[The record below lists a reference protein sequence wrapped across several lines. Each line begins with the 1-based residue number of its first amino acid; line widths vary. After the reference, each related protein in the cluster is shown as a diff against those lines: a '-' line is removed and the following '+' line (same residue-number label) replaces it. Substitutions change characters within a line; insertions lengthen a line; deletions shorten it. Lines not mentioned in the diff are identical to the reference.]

1 MMQEAAMRSVKHVA
15 VLVAILVLPLPA
27 GLPEAAAQ
35 DEGVEGTEGAE
46 EGADVVDVESDADLD
61 YTEEEDEPF
70 DIDNY
75 TLQESTLQ
83 IAKTGKPKG
92 IGLIHEA
99 AKAKT
104 SISLSPEGAVM
115 AAAVPEFYVVQKGDT
130 LFYLSEYFFGEP
142 ELWPGIWSLNPEIT
156 NPNWIYP
163 GQSLLLAP
171 TMEKAAAG
179 GGGPE
184 EAFPGLPVSTF
195 WKEGT
200 EYLRPY
206 GFVDKDIEE
215 ESGKIIG
222 SPQETQFLDM
232 YHKVYI
238 KYKKGKAPKVGSKS
252 TVYEVVSNVNDN
264 EKRKIKYGK
273 LVRILGQV
281 QILSVDEDHKL
292 AKGMIVEAVRPI
304 ERNDMIG
311 PVKWKFKTTEPVKAK
326 LDLDGKI
333 IAPLEDVEN
342 LGEFDIIFVNLGSED
357 GLQNGNVFT
366 VKRKKDHY
374 MEVIGKKDKSK
385 YFPYEKIGKAMVIEA
400 LKHTA
405 TCLVI
410 ESSRDFKVGD
420 KVEIKRGE

>member
-1 MMQEAAMRSVKHVA
+1 MRSLKHA
-15 VLVAILVLPLPA
+15 ALTLALLLLPLPA
-27 GLPEAAAQ
+27 GVPEAEAQ
-35 DEGVEGTEGAE
+35 DEGVEGTEGAVE
-46 EGADVVDVESDADLD
+46 AEAGADLEVESDADLD
-61 YTEEEDEPF
+61 YTDEESEPF
-70 DIDNY
+70 DIEEY
-75 TLQESTLQ
+75 TMQESTLQ
-83 IAKTGKPKG
+83 IAKSGKPKG
-92 IGLIHEA
+92 IGLIHAA

-171 TMEKAAAG
+171 TKEKAAAG
-179 GGGPE
+179 GAGGPT
-184 EAFPGLPVSTF
+184 EAFPGLPVSAF

-273 LVRILGQV
+273 LVRILGEI

-311 PVKWKFKTTEPVKAK
+311 PVKWKFKTTDPVKAK
-326 LDLDGKI
+326 LDLEGKV

-385 YFPYEKIGKAMVIEA
+385 NFPYEKIGKAMVIEA

-410 ESSRDFKVGD
+410 ESSREFKVGD